1 MDPTTLDDTILDAIR
16 RYPGDEP
23 KPVTEQWLA
32 HQAGTSRRQ
41 VRYSLERLQDD
52 ERIAAEKHT
61 TPQGFRAATR
71 YTIMED

>member
-23 KPVTEQWLA
+23 KPVPEQYLA
-32 HQAGTSRRQ
+32 RQAGTSRRQ
-41 VRYSLERLQDD
+41 VRYSLERLIDD

-61 TPQGFRAATR
+61 TQQGFRAATR
-71 YTIMED
+71 YTVTED